1 MNNDKNENKP
11 MSFLASSAEQVLL
24 SAHIYKCENRQ
35 TSPWLQTKMKVSYRN
50 QNRHFM
56 WEFFGFFFIVW
67 WVLTCLVQKDCLEL
81 PYTMTDIWHAMYE
94 DEAQLSYLIKKSS
107 RTQSRCCRMDRKHR
121 SFSLSAEF
129 ICFSNSKQWSTSL
142 LIQLRK
148 SWRAPN
154 FTRFYEASKSLNKCG
169 Q

>member
-1 MNNDKNENKP
+1 

-24 SAHIYKCENRQ
+24 SAHTNKCENRQ
-35 TSPWLQTKMKVSYRN
+35 TSPWLQTKNESQLQEPKQAFYVGV
-50 QNRHFM
+50 F
-56 WEFFGFFFIVW
+56 WLFFIVW

-107 RTQSRCCRMDRKHR
+107 RTQSRCCRIDRKHR

-169 Q
+169 R